1 MSSVC
6 WTVHSLATY
15 ISPLL
20 KFVLCSHIHT
30 FVHVWIRVSWNFV
43 PLQPVCVFSI
53 YLYERLSHKLVLF
66 VYIVWIVWVHELN
79 ERVWMWEWVFARDLA
94 ELTVLS
100 IKIAKLTAI
109 KVTWVHT
116 NTLKEFVE
124 LVAFKSHTWRSVL
137 CIYVKITFFRAPQW
151 VTFNILVFDTNN
163 SIIRII
169 TRMRRNG
176 TETAEKNATSYSIVL
191 LSPRWFSIIIFATD
205 HIIALQSLA
214 TL

>member
-6 WTVHSLATY
+6 WTVHSLETY

-66 VYIVWIVWVHELN
+66 VYIVCIVWVHELN

-124 LVAFKSHTWRSVL
+124 LVLWHSSHILGDLYSVFMSRL
-137 CIYVKITFFRAPQW
+137 LFF
-151 VTFNILVFDTNN
+151 VHYN
-163 SIIRII
+163 
-169 TRMRRNG
+169 
-176 TETAEKNATSYSIVL
+176 E
-191 LSPRWFSIIIFATD
+191 
-205 HIIALQSLA
+205 
-214 TL
+214 